1 MIECED
7 IEIGNDIAKKIRERN
22 GGLLGVQSM
31 AFHHGENQIEIACNV
46 DMICYDENNSKHKK
60 EHENGRFVQ
69 NMGNYFITPFEVI
82 ENEIKK
88 RAGLH
93 GVSIIGDSVI
103 IGFTPSEA
111 GTITKQ
117 CLITGC
123 DWVVGK
129 YTRTL

>member
-1 MIECED
+1 
-7 IEIGNDIAKKIRERN
+7 
-22 GGLLGVQSM
+22 M
-31 AFHHGENQIEIACNV
+31 AV
-46 DMICYDENNSKHKK
+46 VYYDENNSKHKK

-93 GVSIIGDSVI
+93 GVSILGDSVI
-103 IGFTPSEA
+103 IGFTPLEA
-111 GTITKQ
+111 GNITKQ

-123 DWVVGK
+123 DWAVGK
-129 YTRTL
+129 YTRALHM